1 MRGKY
6 RGKRI
11 DNGEWIYGWY
21 HELDHANH
29 KGKAYIIPR
38 SASALYSFKVDPAT
52 VGQYTGLKD
61 PEGTEVYDGDNLEV
75 TSRLSGMKYQ
85 YTVGFDEK
93 NARYMTENANGRTQ
107 ELVSITIER
116 GGLVIGNRWDTP
128 EGRT

>member
-1 MRGKY
+1 MREIKFRGKSADEWVY
-6 RGKRI
+6 GDLWQYNGLTWIVAVI
-11 DNGEWIYGWY
+11 DGE
-21 HELDHANH
+21 AQRF
-29 KGKAYIIPR
+29 P
-38 SASALYSFKVDPAT
+38 VDPAT